1 MPPGRPIRL
10 DHAAAV
16 RGDALSRAALAF
28 ARSRF
33 DPSSSPLEHARRAFA
48 GDRAVELI
56 VRAASA
62 PASPTTSGWA
72 DVLAHVSTVFFAS
85 LVGPSAAADVFVRG
99 LRVNFDGVGAIA
111 LPLIAVGSA
120 SFVGTGKPIPV
131 TQFATAS
138 GVKLEPHKL
147 ALISVLTREMVES
160 SNAEAIVGAAL
171 KESASYGL
179 DAAFFSASAGTP
191 AAPAGIL
198 NGVAA
203 LTPSTNADTWAAM
216 ISDLSAIGGAVARVA
231 GSDVVFVAAPE
242 QALAVALRA
251 PDFGPVLA
259 SRALPAKT
267 VVAVAANAVASG
279 FDSAP
284 VIEASRET
292 ELLLDTAPGEIVP
305 QGGSLTYP
313 TGTLFQGD
321 KLALKMRMEAG
332 WTLRA
337 PNTVAWMSSVS
348 W

>member
-16 RGDALSRAALAF
+16 RGDALSRAVLAF

-171 KESASYGL
+171 KESAS
-179 DAAFFSASAGTP
+179 
-191 AAPAGIL
+191 
-198 NGVAA
+198 
-203 LTPSTNADTWAAM
+203 
-216 ISDLSAIGGAVARVA
+216 DLSAIGGAVARVA